1 MRVMIRVARRWI
13 EQFNGSEMRWCKFFV
28 RTAASN
34 DVVAMSFA
42 DLEASHHSMC
52 PKARQAH
59 LENWDGLI
67 ANFDSPI
74 PLSTR
79 QRAMS
84 GSSICDG
91 KK

>member
-1 MRVMIRVARRWI
+1 MK
-13 EQFNGSEMRWCKFFV
+13 WCKFFV

-34 DVVAMSFA
+34 DAVAMSFA

-67 ANFDSPI
+67 ANFNNEDV
-74 PLSTR
+74 
-79 QRAMS
+79 
-84 GSSICDG
+84 
-91 KK
+91 